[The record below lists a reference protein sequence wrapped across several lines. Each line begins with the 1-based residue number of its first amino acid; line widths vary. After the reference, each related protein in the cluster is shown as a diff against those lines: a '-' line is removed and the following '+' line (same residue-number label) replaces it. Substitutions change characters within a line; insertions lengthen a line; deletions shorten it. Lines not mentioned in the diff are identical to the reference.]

1 VEARVALSGGA
12 LFNGVLYRVREL
24 NAERVVLDMERR
36 YRAPRVDHLGAP
48 VPHAAR
54 LDREEIG
61 VEVPVDLARLQL
73 RPTHAFC
80 YASAQGRTMD
90 VPVLLLDTTH
100 PHFTT
105 RHLIV
110 GLGRASAGHL
120 VRVPTEDQERGLT
133 RLAEEVPVDVPEVEP
148 AIFSDAE
155 SQ

>member
-1 VEARVALSGGA
+1 MEAR
-12 LFNGVLYRVREL
+12 YC
-24 NAERVVLDMERR
+24 
-36 YRAPRVDHLGAP
+36 APRHDCQGKL

-61 VEVPVDLARLQL
+61 VTLPLKMAALQL
-73 RPTHAFC
+73 RATHALC

-100 PHFTT
+100 PRFTT

-110 GLGRASAGHL
+110 GLGRATGGHL
-120 VRVPTEDQERGLT
+120 LRVPTEHQEFA
-133 RLAEEVPVDVPEVEP
+133 LALGPVVDLEP
-148 AIFSDAE
+148 AD